1 METITIEKVIK
12 FDNVVDSLQD
22 IEVLNDLKYELYDD
36 STHASALINIKGK
49 VKTVLNLSSFNEDVE
64 VEIFTPYNKEI
75 DKDKFNVVVKDYS
88 YTINNNNLNVY
99 LILKINGIVD
109 KNESEEKYIEAN
121 YDEIVHSMNELN
133 TINNDDLNT
142 RTQIEDKL
150 ENNQN
155 IELKQEEVKEN
166 KELKQNNSWAN
177 NLFKLTENY
186 SVFKTFHVD

>member
-1 METITIEKVIK
+1 
-12 FDNVVDSLQD
+12 
-22 IEVLNDLKYELYDD
+22 
-36 STHASALINIKGK
+36 
-49 VKTVLNLSSFNEDVE
+49 
-64 VEIFTPYNKEI
+64 
-75 DKDKFNVVVKDYS
+75 
-88 YTINNNNLNVY
+88 
-99 LILKINGIVD
+99 
-109 KNESEEKYIEAN
+109 
-121 YDEIVHSMNELN
+121 MNELN

>member
-109 KNESEEKYIEAN
+109 KKESEEKYIEAN

>member
-12 FDNVVDSLQD
+12 FDNVIDSLQD

-109 KNESEEKYIEAN
+109 KKESEEKYIEAN